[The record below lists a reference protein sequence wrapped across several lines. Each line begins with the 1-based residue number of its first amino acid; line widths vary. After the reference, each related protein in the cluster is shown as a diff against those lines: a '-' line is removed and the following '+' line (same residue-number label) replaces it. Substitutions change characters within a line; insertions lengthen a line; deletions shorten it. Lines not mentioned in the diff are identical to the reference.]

1 MSSYL
6 QPFVTLIGINDALK
20 YRPDKNRENIN
31 RMKFTIYN
39 NITKEIS
46 YLVYEGHFDANSIKD
61 MTPYERQLHLHYVI
75 DRIKQYNENVK
86 GK

>member
-1 MSSYL
+1 M
-6 QPFVTLIGINDALK
+6 TLIGINDALK

>member
-1 MSSYL
+1 
-6 QPFVTLIGINDALK
+6 
-20 YRPDKNRENIN
+20 
-31 RMKFTIYN
+31 MKFTIYN